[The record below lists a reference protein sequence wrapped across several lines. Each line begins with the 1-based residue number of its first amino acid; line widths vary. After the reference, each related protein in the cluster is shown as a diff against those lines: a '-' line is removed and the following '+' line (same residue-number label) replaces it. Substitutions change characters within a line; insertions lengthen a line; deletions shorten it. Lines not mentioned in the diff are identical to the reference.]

1 MWRILEKSALW
12 DESLDD
18 CLDTCIVQQ
27 SDFKEIAMR
36 WICSKS
42 IRLLGRRPSQAPN
55 EAPLHDTE
63 AAPPPPYLDEV
74 EAAPPPL
81 YLDEVEATTL
91 SPHLDDL
98 DLRNAIL
105 GEGVVLE
112 EEADGGGFVLYA
124 VDAGYVSEIGRFG
137 AAAGAWRAV
146 DALDDARKASA
157 FRWRARPSESS
168 SERLLAR

>member
-1 MWRILEKSALW
+1 
-12 DESLDD
+12 
-18 CLDTCIVQQ
+18 
-27 SDFKEIAMR
+27 MR
-36 WICSKS
+36 RICSKS
-42 IRLLGRRPSQAPN
+42 IRLLGRRPSQAPK

-63 AAPPPPYLDEV
+63 AAPPP
-74 EAAPPPL
+74 L
-81 YLDEVEATTL
+81 YLDEIEATTL

-137 AAAGAWRAV
+137 AAAEAWRAV
-146 DALDDARKASA
+146 DALDDVRKASA
-157 FRWRARPSESS
+157 FRWRARPSERS